1 MPQRIHQTKQV
12 ILTDITVAVH
22 IKQVEREHLQI
33 LHMLLIVV
41 HGAKLV
47 EIVGQVEVELPEL
60 LTMLCPV
67 EECVHLGGQTNR
79 VAGFQV
85 HQ

>member
-1 MPQRIHQTKQV
+1 
-12 ILTDITVAVH
+12 
-22 IKQVEREHLQI
+22 
-33 LHMLLIVV
+33 MLLIVV